1 MSETRSVLG
10 LALLYAFRMLGLF
23 IILPVIQVLG
33 RDYPDASPSLLGL
46 AMGIYGASQALL
58 QIPFG
63 WLSDRFGRKR
73 IITLGL
79 ILFCAGSLLAAAADS
94 IGLVILGRA
103 LQGAGAVS
111 AAIMALLA
119 DLTSDDNRSKAMASI
134 GGAIGVAFA
143 VALIAGPLLGEFA
156 GLDGVFLLS
165 AALGLLGIAILWLVV
180 PRPPEVLGS
189 HIDVSPDLSQL
200 SSVLRNANLLRL
212 NLGIFCLHLVL
223 MIVFS
228 VVPLTLEQFGWALS
242 AHWKFYLPL
251 LGVSF
256 LTMIPLVIVG
266 EKKGFIKQ
274 VFLLAIVLMLASF
287 ALLSLSLQR
296 FGLFT
301 LSLFVF
307 FFGFNLLE
315 ALLPS
320 LVSKIAPAGR
330 KGMALGIY
338 ATCQFSGVFVGAT
351 AAGWLIEQD
360 HMILTA
366 WLAAGALLVW
376 LMASLGLQV
385 PPNSKR
391 IQLPLGEAGYTD
403 QADLKAR
410 LMTLPGVREIFFD
423 QKSMMLY
430 LKVDKRGFD
439 QDLAKKTIAE
449 ITV

>member
-143 VALIAGPLLGEFA
+143 VALIAGPLIGEFA

-391 IQLPLGEAGYTD
+391 IQLPLGEAGDTD

-439 QDLAKKTIAE
+439 PDLAKKTIAE

>member
-143 VALIAGPLLGEFA
+143 VALIAGPLIGEFA

-391 IQLPLGEAGYTD
+391 IQLPLGEAGDTD